1 MVAAEEELITSGSNE
16 RTLEQMITKL
26 DLAAGALLET
36 SQHIMGY
43 K

>member
-26 DLAAGALLET
+26 DLAAGARLET
-36 SQHIMGY
+36 TKRIIGY

>member
-1 MVAAEEELITSGSNE
+1 MAAAEEKLITSGSNE
-16 RTLEQMITKL
+16 RTLELMITKL

-36 SQHIMGY
+36 TQHIIGY